1 MKFLSIILLLTVSS
15 HLQASTLSNVKKNKF
30 IKCGVST
37 GSAGFSAP
45 SKKGQWSGLDV
56 DLCRAVSS
64 AIFGTPKK
72 VKFIPLSAQQRFT
85 ALQSGEVDILSR
97 NTTNTFSRDAN
108 LGLNF
113 APVMYY
119 DGQAFIVKKTSKA
132 KSVKDLSGATICTQ
146 QGTTTEKNLASYF
159 KKHKLKLKVKI
170 FESEEEATKTFVQ
183 GSCDS
188 YTSDK
193 SGLAIFNVRFN
204 KGFKILPEIISK
216 EPLAPAVRHGDDQW
230 LDIVRWTVYALINA
244 EELGLTSKN
253 IHKHLKSRDLSIR
266 KFVGT
271 SKGNGKALGLSN
283 RWSYNIIKQVGNYGE
298 IFSRNVGAKSQL
310 KIKRGLNNLWTKKGL
325 MYSPPMK

>member
-1 MKFLSIILLLTVSS
+1 MKFLFVALMLLPLTM
-15 HLQASTLSNVKKNKF
+15 QASTLSKVRKNKV

-37 GSAGFSAP
+37 GLVGFSAP
-45 SKKGQWSGLDV
+45 NSKGKWSGLDV
-56 DLCRAVSS
+56 DFCRALSS
-64 AIFGTPKK
+64 AIFGSPNK

-97 NTTNTFSRDAN
+97 NTTRNLNRDVK

-146 QGTTTEKNLASYF
+146 QGTSTEQNLASYF
-159 KKHKLKLKVKI
+159 RKHKLKLKVKV
-170 FESEEEATKTFVQ
+170 FESFEESTKTFVQ
-183 GSCDS
+183 GACDA

-193 SGLAIFNVRFN
+193 SSLAIFNVKFN
-204 KGFKILPEIISK
+204 SGFKILPEIIAK

-230 LDIVRWTVYALINA
+230 LDIVTWTVYALINA

-253 IHKHLKSRDLSIR
+253 IHKHLNSRDLSTR
-266 KFVGT
+266 KFVGST
-271 SKGNGKALGLSN
+271 KGNGKALGLN
-283 RWSYNIIKQVGNYGE
+283 YRWSYNIVKQVGNYGE
-298 IFSRNVGAKSQL
+298 IFTKNVGAKSIL
-310 KIKRGLNNLWTKKGL
+310 KLKRGLNNLWTKSGL

>member
-1 MKFLSIILLLTVSS
+1 MKFLSVILLLSLSINVK
-15 HLQASTLSNVKKNKF
+15 AGTLANVKKNKF

-37 GSAGFSAP
+37 GAAGFSAP
-45 SKKGQWSGLDV
+45 SKKGKWSGLDV
-56 DLCRAVSS
+56 DLCRALSS
-64 AIFGTPKK
+64 AIFGTPNK
-72 VKFIPLSAQQRFT
+72 VKFVPLSSQQRFT
-85 ALQSGEVDILSR
+85 ALQSGEVDVLSR
-97 NTTNTFSRDAN
+97 NTTRTLSRDVK

-119 DGQAFIVKKTSKA
+119 DGQAFIVRKNSKA

-146 QGTTTEKNLASYF
+146 QGTTTEKNLAAYF

-170 FESEEEATKTFVQ
+170 FESDAESTKTFVQ
-183 GSCDS
+183 GSCDA

-193 SGLAIFNVRFN
+193 SSLAIFNVKFN

-230 LDIVRWTVYALINA
+230 LDIVSWTVYALITA

-253 IHKHLKSRDLSIR
+253 IHKYLKSRDLSIR

-271 SKGNGKALGLSN
+271 SKGNGKALGLSS

-298 IFSRNVGAKSQL
+298 VFSRNVGAKSQL
-310 KIKRGLNNLWTKKGL
+310 KIKRGLNNLWTNNGL